1 MSERTTYSL
10 HTFRND
16 AFGGLTAAVVLLPKA
31 LAFGVASGMGPLAG
45 LYGAIAVCF
54 FATMFGGTPAQISG
68 PTGPMTVAMVVI
80 VAGYAD
86 SLAEALTIVM
96 LGGLLQIALGALRI
110 GSYVEYTPYSVI
122 SGFRSGIGVI
132 IILLQVLAIFGTKTP
147 PGGLVEAILAWPAAM
162 VNADAIL
169 CVLLTLIVA
178 FCWPHRLR
186 KLCPPPL
193 AALAVGTLISLAW
206 LDDVP
211 VLGPMPAGLP
221 SLNWPVL
228 SPSFLLG
235 VLEPAFIIALIGS
248 IDSLLTSLVADSITR
263 TSHKPNRELVGQG
276 VGNVMAGLLGGLPGS
291 GTTSCTVVNV
301 RAGGR
306 TRVSGTLCA
315 LLLLGL
321 GLELSAL
328 TAQIPH
334 AVLAGIL
341 MKVGWDIIDWRFL
354 KRVRQIPRD
363 HLVVMFLTLGLTV
376 FADLV
381 TAVAIGLIAAGMA
394 SSKRS
399 KALELD
405 SVVSVPFLDQTLTSS
420 QVPDP
425 YLARVGLVALR
436 GRFSVA
442 SSTALVRVIGE
453 DIREHEAVIFDFSA
467 TKHIDDSAAM
477 VIERLLETAADENT
491 ECVIMGLSG
500 SVAHTLRALG
510 TLDDVSQDR
519 FVESLDEAKRLALR
533 LLDS

>member
-10 HTFRND
+10 RTFRND
-16 AFGGLTAAVVLLPKA
+16 VFGGLTVAVVLLPKA

-86 SLAEALTIVM
+86 SLVEALTIVM
-96 LGGLLQIALGALRI
+96 LGGLLQIALGVLRI
-110 GSYVEYTPYSVI
+110 GSFVEYTPYSVV

-132 IILLQVLAIFGTKTP
+132 IILLQVLAICGTKTP
-147 PGGLVEAILAWPAAM
+147 PGGLIEAILAWPAAM

-169 CVLLTLIVA
+169 CVLLTLTVA

-186 KLCPPPL
+186 KLCPPTL
-193 AALAVGTLISLAW
+193 AALAIGTLISLAW

-211 VLGPMPAGLP
+211 VLGPMPTGLP
-221 SLNWPVL
+221 ILNWPVL

-276 VGNVMAGLLGGLPGS
+276 VGNLMAGLLGGLPGS
-291 GTTSCTVVNV
+291 GTTTCTVVNV

-306 TRVSGTLCA
+306 TRVSGVLCA

-394 SSKRS
+394 SSQRS

-405 SVVSVPFLDQTLTSS
+405 SVVSVPFLDQTLTSE
-420 QVPDP
+420 QTPDP

-453 DIREHEAVIFDFSA
+453 DIREHQAVIFDFSA

-510 TLDDVSQDR
+510 TLDDISQDR
-519 FVESLDEAKRLALR
+519 FVESLDDAKRLALR

>member
-1 MSERTTYSL
+1 MSERTSYGL
-10 HTFRND
+10 RTFRND

-45 LYGAIAVCF
+45 LYSAIAVCF
-54 FATMFGGTPAQISG
+54 FATIFGGTPAQISG

-96 LGGLLQIALGALRI
+96 LGGLLQIALGVLRI
-110 GSYVEYTPYSVI
+110 GSFVEYTPYSVV

-132 IILLQVLAIFGTKTP
+132 IILLQVLAICGTKTP
-147 PGGLVEAILAWPAAM
+147 PGGLVEAILAWPAAT

-169 CVLLTLIVA
+169 CVLLTLAVA
-178 FCWPHRLR
+178 FYWPHRLG
-186 KLCPPPL
+186 KLCPPTL
-193 AALAVGTLISLAW
+193 AALAAGTLVSLAW

-211 VLGPMPAGLP
+211 VLGRMPAGLP

-276 VGNVMAGLLGGLPGS
+276 AGNIMAGLLGGLPGS
-291 GTTSCTVVNV
+291 GTTTCTVVNV

-306 TRVSGTLCA
+306 TRVSGTLCS

-321 GLELSAL
+321 GLSGL
-328 TAQIPH
+328 TEQIPH

-376 FADLV
+376 FVDIV

-394 SSKRS
+394 SSQRS
-399 KALELD
+399 KSLELD
-405 SVVSVPFLDQTLTSS
+405 SVVSVPFLDQTLIPAQAS
-420 QVPDP
+420 DP
-425 YLARVGLVALR
+425 YSARVGLVALR

-442 SSTALVRVIGE
+442 SSTELVRVIGE

-467 TKHIDDSAAM
+467 TKHIDDSTAM
-477 VIERLLETAADENT
+477 VVERLLETAADENT

-510 TLDDVSQDR
+510 ILDDVPADR